1 MEHGLDQTL
10 LSYGVDET
18 AMRKC
23 ERRPSKERLRKLLDV
38 VPETHR
44 AFLRNLQSSV
54 EYADIFVL
62 HAWWPPDTSDQDPPL
77 AEQIARNPTTRQSI
91 IWGRYTEPEIYGPKV
106 WKRTGLFGHTA
117 VMNYTACMVSGRNIP
132 IRGPNMVLLDTGVA
146 LSPLGRLTAYCVE
159 TRTFLQVDREG
170 NVVED
175 L

>member
-1 MEHGLDQTL
+1 LVAARYFRSE
-10 LSYGVDET
+10 
-18 AMRKC
+18 
-23 ERRPSKERLRKLLDV
+23 
-38 VPETHR
+38 
-44 AFLRNLQSSV
+44 
-54 EYADIFVL
+54 
-62 HAWWPPDTSDQDPPL
+62 PPL
-77 AEQIARNPTTRQSI
+77 AEQISRNPTTRQSI